1 MFQIVVLSILDCNET
16 LKKKKEKKVMLMGR
30 SPEILRWLEDVV
42 RQSRHYCNLLN
53 QPSSA
58 FPNCSFSET
67 GSLVTVALL
76 SMCQYCSGQKH

>member
-1 MFQIVVLSILDCNET
+1 MK
-16 LKKKKEKKVMLMGR
+16 LKNKEKKKRVVLMGR
-30 SPEILRWLEDVV
+30 SPEILHWLEDDV

-58 FPNCSFSET
+58 FPNFSFSET

-76 SMCQYCSGQKH
+76 SMCQYCSGQ